1 MKNNVAYLGAWL
13 AAASLAFVLA
23 LATPTES
30 SVTGRFPTFIS
41 QTLLHQPLTV
51 PAGLPSDRTL
61 ALISFK
67 KVHQA
72 ATESWIKGLNLRSDR
87 SISWMRIPVI
97 NDPGT
102 PTARSAVED
111 KLLQRYRDETERAR
125 LVPLFA
131 DRSSFLRS
139 TGLSGTD
146 QAYAMVINREGNV
159 LAWAEGEFDA
169 EKAEML
175 RETLLQDDF

>member
-13 AAASLAFVLA
+13 AAAALAFALA

-30 SVTGRFPTFIS
+30 SVMGRFPTFIS
-41 QTLLHQPLTV
+41 QTLLHQPLTL
-51 PAGLPSDRTL
+51 PAGLPADRTL

-67 KVHQA
+67 GAHRA
-72 ATESWIKGLNLRSDR
+72 ETESWIKGLNLRNDQ

-102 PTARSAVED
+102 QTARSAVEN
-111 KLLQRYRDETERAR
+111 KLLQRYSGDAERAR

-131 DRSSFLRS
+131 DRSSFVRS
-139 TGLSGTD
+139 TGLGGTE
-146 QAYAMVINREGNV
+146 QAYAMVVNREGNV

-169 EKAEML
+169 DKAEVL
-175 RETLLQDDF
+175 REALLQDEF